1 MNKPFLFTENQ
12 SAISRLTK
20 KLEDLKLS
28 VHAVKSSESA
38 YIPARMSINCPWM
51 HEQKFEIVWNRT
63 WRPDGM
69 QMEDEYVTI
78 DLDGLEVW
86 RVNIR
91 EMFDRKLS
99 QPLAD
104 EIVEQLVHGVN
115 SAIHNKHTNSK
126 T

>member
-78 DLDGLEVW
+78 EPAHKLKIDQNKLQNCRSNILNL
-86 RVNIR
+86 VNV
-91 EMFDRKLS
+91 L
-99 QPLAD
+99 
-104 EIVEQLVHGVN
+104 
-115 SAIHNKHTNSK
+115 
-126 T
+126 

>member
-1 MNKPFLFTENQ
+1 
-12 SAISRLTK
+12 
-20 KLEDLKLS
+20 
-28 VHAVKSSESA
+28 
-38 YIPARMSINCPWM
+38 
-51 HEQKFEIVWNRT
+51 
-63 WRPDGM
+63 M